1 MKVNII
7 GYAISVIAVLP
18 FFVGGVLNLLKNPT
32 AVKNLQEVDYPESL
46 FRPFGV
52 SVIAIGFLT
61 LIPVTSF
68 FGVILATGWMGGA
81 MAAHV
86 RIHDRY
92 VVQAILPILIWLG
105 FGLRHRDEMHRL
117 FGF

>member
-1 MKVNII
+1 MKVETI

-32 AVKNLQEVDYPESL
+32 AVKNMQEVDYPESL
-46 FRPFGV
+46 LRPFGV
-52 SVIAIGFLT
+52 SVIAIGVLT
-61 LIPVTSF
+61 LIPATSF
-68 FGVILATGWMGGA
+68 LGVILATGWMGGA
-81 MAAHV
+81 IAAHV
-86 RIHDRY
+86 RIRDRY

-105 FGLRHRDEMHRL
+105 FGLRHREEMHRL